1 MRRFA
6 AALTTPRTPQLLMV
20 ACLLAGWEAA
30 AHLAP
35 KTPLAGTPIVPSF
48 EEIFGPSLL
57 GMADYWKFPFWAPIT
72 ALGGE
77 KTYRGALL
85 ALGYHSALSIGR
97 LAAGLAIGA
106 AFGIGLG
113 LVIAW
118 SPLLRRADLP
128 AAQRLPHDSAARDDP
143 AVPVLGRNEQR
154 GRDRLRRGRDRG
166 RLPCRDRSTRSPTC
180 LRATSS
186 TPARSARRPDRS
198 MRRVVLPAILP
209 ELFSSVTLTLGLA
222 WSAVIAGEYVGID
235 SGLGRILIFAQ
246 FMSQT
251 GRMALIAILLIVY
264 AGRELCGCNRHR
276 AARAGLD
283 AGSQGDHYGDPAG
296 ESDGARHGRQPRH
309 RRA

>member
-1 MRRFA
+1 MRRLA
-6 AALTTPRTPQLLMV
+6 AALAIRAPQLLVV

-77 KTYRGALL
+77 KTYLGALL

-106 AFGIGLG
+106 AFGVGLG

-118 SPLLRRADLP
+118 SPLLRSVTLLP
-128 AAQRLPHDSAARDDP
+128 LSVFRMVPLLAMIPLFQFWVGTNSAGVVAFV
-143 AVPVLGRNEQR
+143 AVGTGAVYLVGTIN
-154 GRDRLRRGRDRG
+154 
-166 RLPCRDRSTRSPTC
+166 
-180 LRATSS
+180 AVANV
-186 TPARSARRPDRS
+186 PARYVDYARTLGATPRQVYA
-198 MRRVVLPAILP
+198 RVIMPAILP
-209 ELFSSVTLTLGLA
+209 ELFSSIALTLGLA

-251 GRMALIAILLIVY
+251 GRMALIAILLLAY
-264 AGRELCGCNRHR
+264 AGASYAAATAIARRVLVWMPR
-276 AARAGLD
+276 AETLR
-283 AGSQGDHYGDPAG
+283 
-296 ESDGARHGRQPRH
+296 
-309 RRA
+309 

>member
-1 MRRFA
+1 MIRLAKSLKSRA
-6 AALTTPRTPQLLMV
+6 PQLLTIV
-20 ACLLAGWEAA
+20 ALLAGWEVA

-72 ALGGE
+72 SLGGE

-97 LAAGLAIGA
+97 LAAGLIVGA
-106 AFGIGLG
+106 TFGVGGGL
-113 LVIAW
+113 LVAW
-118 SPLLRRADLP
+118 SPKLRRATFLP
-128 AAQRLPHDSAARDDP
+128 LSVFRMIPLLALIPLFQFWVGTNSAGVIAFVTVGVG
-143 AVPVLGRNEQR
+143 AVYLVGTIN
-154 GRDRLRRGRDRG
+154 
-166 RLPCRDRSTRSPTC
+166 
-180 LRATSS
+180 AVANV
-186 TPARSARRPDRS
+186 PARYVDYARTLGASPAQVYL
-198 MRRVVLPAILP
+198 RVVLPSILP

-251 GRMALIAILLIVY
+251 GRMALIAILLLVY
-264 AGRELCGCNRHR
+264 AGASYV
-276 AARAGLD
+276 AASAV
-283 AGSQGDHYGDPAG
+283 
-296 ESDGARHGRQPRH
+296 ARWMLAWMPRTEAQ
-309 RRA
+309 R

>member
-1 MRRFA
+1 MIRLAKSLKSRA
-6 AALTTPRTPQLLMV
+6 PQLLTII
-20 ACLLAGWEAA
+20 ALLAGWEVA

-72 ALGGE
+72 SLGGE

-97 LAAGLAIGA
+97 LAAGLIVGA
-106 AFGIGLG
+106 TFGVGGGL
-113 LVIAW
+113 LVAW
-118 SPLLRRADLP
+118 SPKLRRATFLP
-128 AAQRLPHDSAARDDP
+128 LSVFRMIPLLALIPLFQFWVGTNSAGVIAFVTVGVG
-143 AVPVLGRNEQR
+143 AVYLVGTIN
-154 GRDRLRRGRDRG
+154 
-166 RLPCRDRSTRSPTC
+166 
-180 LRATSS
+180 AVANV
-186 TPARSARRPDRS
+186 PARYVDYARTLGASPAQVYL
-198 MRRVVLPAILP
+198 RVVLPSILP

-251 GRMALIAILLIVY
+251 GRMALIAILLLVY
-264 AGRELCGCNRHR
+264 AGASY
-276 AARAGLD
+276 AAAS
-283 AGSQGDHYGDPAG
+283 AV
-296 ESDGARHGRQPRH
+296 ARWMLAWMPRTEAQ
-309 RRA
+309 R

>member
-1 MRRFA
+1 MIRLAKSLKSRA
-6 AALTTPRTPQLLMV
+6 PQLLTIV
-20 ACLLAGWEAA
+20 ALLAGWEVA

-72 ALGGE
+72 SLGGE

-97 LAAGLAIGA
+97 LAAGLIVGA
-106 AFGIGLG
+106 TFGVGGGL
-113 LVIAW
+113 LVAW
-118 SPLLRRADLP
+118 SPKLRRATFLP
-128 AAQRLPHDSAARDDP
+128 LSVFRMIPLLALIPLFQFWVGTNSAGVIAFVTVGVG
-143 AVPVLGRNEQR
+143 AVYLVGTIN
-154 GRDRLRRGRDRG
+154 
-166 RLPCRDRSTRSPTC
+166 
-180 LRATSS
+180 AVANV
-186 TPARSARRPDRS
+186 PARYVDYARTLGASPAQVYL
-198 MRRVVLPAILP
+198 RVVLPSILP

-251 GRMALIAILLIVY
+251 GRMALIAILLLVY
-264 AGRELCGCNRHR
+264 AGASY
-276 AARAGLD
+276 AAAS
-283 AGSQGDHYGDPAG
+283 AV
-296 ESDGARHGRQPRH
+296 ARWMLAWMPRTEAQ
-309 RRA
+309 R

>member
-1 MRRFA
+1 MRRFV
-6 AALTTPRTPQLLMV
+6 AALTIRAPQLLMV

-48 EEIFGPSLL
+48 EDIFGPSLL
-57 GMADYWKFPFWAPIT
+57 GMADYWKLPFWAPIT

-106 AFGIGLG
+106 AFGIGFG

-118 SPLLRRADLP
+118 SPLLRRVAFLP
-128 AAQRLPHDSAARDDP
+128 LSVFRMIPLLAMIPLFQFWVGTNSAGVIAFV
-143 AVPVLGRNEQR
+143 AVGTGAIYLVGTIN
-154 GRDRLRRGRDRG
+154 
-166 RLPCRDRSTRSPTC
+166 
-180 LRATSS
+180 AVANV
-186 TPARSARRPDRS
+186 PARYVDYARTLGATPRQVYA
-198 MRRVVLPAILP
+198 RVVLPAILP

-251 GRMALIAILLIVY
+251 GRMALIAILLLLY
-264 AGRELCGCNRHR
+264 AGASY
-276 AARAGLD
+276 AAAT
-283 AGSQGDHYGDPAG
+283 AI
-296 ESDGARHGRQPRH
+296 ARRMLAWMPQTETLR
-309 RRA
+309 

>member
-1 MRRFA
+1 MRRFV
-6 AALTTPRTPQLLMV
+6 AALTTRAPQLLVV

-77 KTYRGALL
+77 KTYHGALL

-97 LAAGLAIGA
+97 LAAELAIGA

-118 SPLLRRADLP
+118 SPLLGRMTFLP
-128 AAQRLPHDSAARDDP
+128 LSVFRMIPLLAMIPLFQFWVGTNSAGVIAFV
-143 AVPVLGRNEQR
+143 AVGTGAVYLVGTIN
-154 GRDRLRRGRDRG
+154 
-166 RLPCRDRSTRSPTC
+166 
-180 LRATSS
+180 AVANV
-186 TPARSARRPDRS
+186 PARYVDYARTLGATPRQVYA
-198 MRRVVLPAILP
+198 RVVVPAILP
-209 ELFSSVTLTLGLA
+209 ELFSSVALTLGLA

-251 GRMALIAILLIVY
+251 GRMALIAILLLVY
-264 AGRELCGCNRHR
+264 AGASY
-276 AARAGLD
+276 AAAT
-283 AGSQGDHYGDPAG
+283 AI
-296 ESDGARHGRQPRH
+296 ARSMLAWMPETETLR
-309 RRA
+309 

>member
-1 MRRFA
+1 MGRLRRSA
-6 AALTTPRTPQLLMV
+6 AVLTTRAPQLLMV
-20 ACLLAGWEAA
+20 ALLLAGWETA

-35 KTPLAGTPIVPSF
+35 KTPLAGTSIVPSI

-106 AFGIGLG
+106 AVGVGLG

-118 SPLLRRADLP
+118 APLLRRATFMPLGVFRMIP
-128 AAQRLPHDSAARDDP
+128 LLAMIPLFQFWVGTNSAGVIAFV
-143 AVPVLGRNEQR
+143 AVGTGAVYLVGTIN
-154 GRDRLRRGRDRG
+154 
-166 RLPCRDRSTRSPTC
+166 
-180 LRATSS
+180 AVANV
-186 TPARSARRPDRS
+186 PARYVDYARTLGATPLQVYA
-198 MRRVVLPAILP
+198 RVVLPAILP
-209 ELFSSVTLTLGLA
+209 ELFSSVSLTLGLA

-251 GRMALIAILLIVY
+251 GRMALIAILVLAY
-264 AGRELCGCNRHR
+264 A
-276 AARAGLD
+276 AASYAAAGAL
-283 AGSQGDHYGDPAG
+283 
-296 ESDGARHGRQPRH
+296 ARRMLAWMPQTEAPQ
-309 RRA
+309 

>member
-1 MRRFA
+1 MIRLAKSLKSRA
-6 AALTTPRTPQLLMV
+6 PQLLTII
-20 ACLLAGWEAA
+20 ALLAGWEVA

-72 ALGGE
+72 SLGGE

-97 LAAGLAIGA
+97 LAAGLIVGA
-106 AFGIGLG
+106 TFGVGGGL
-113 LVIAW
+113 LVAW
-118 SPLLRRADLP
+118 SPKLRRATFLP
-128 AAQRLPHDSAARDDP
+128 LSVFRMIPLLALIPLFQFWVGTNSAGVIAFVTVGVG
-143 AVPVLGRNEQR
+143 AVYLVGTIN
-154 GRDRLRRGRDRG
+154 
-166 RLPCRDRSTRSPTC
+166 
-180 LRATSS
+180 AVANV
-186 TPARSARRPDRS
+186 PARYVDYARTLGASPAQVYL
-198 MRRVVLPAILP
+198 RVVLPSILP

-251 GRMALIAILLIVY
+251 GRMALIAILLLVY
-264 AGRELCGCNRHR
+264 AGASYV
-276 AARAGLD
+276 AASAV
-283 AGSQGDHYGDPAG
+283 
-296 ESDGARHGRQPRH
+296 ARWMLAWMPRTEAQ
-309 RRA
+309 R

>member
-1 MRRFA
+1 MIRLAKSLKSRA
-6 AALTTPRTPQLLMV
+6 PQLLTIV
-20 ACLLAGWEAA
+20 AMLAGWEVA

-72 ALGGE
+72 SLGGE

-97 LAAGLAIGA
+97 LAAGLIVGA
-106 AFGIGLG
+106 TFGVGGGL
-113 LVIAW
+113 LVAW
-118 SPLLRRADLP
+118 SPKLRRATFLP
-128 AAQRLPHDSAARDDP
+128 LSVFRMIPLLALIPLFQFWVGTNSAGVIAFVTVGVG
-143 AVPVLGRNEQR
+143 AVYLVGTIN
-154 GRDRLRRGRDRG
+154 
-166 RLPCRDRSTRSPTC
+166 
-180 LRATSS
+180 AVANV
-186 TPARSARRPDRS
+186 PARYVDYARTLGASPAQVYL
-198 MRRVVLPAILP
+198 RVVLPSILP

-251 GRMALIAILLIVY
+251 GRMALIAILLLVY
-264 AGRELCGCNRHR
+264 AGASYV
-276 AARAGLD
+276 AASAV
-283 AGSQGDHYGDPAG
+283 
-296 ESDGARHGRQPRH
+296 ARWMLAWMPRTEAQ
-309 RRA
+309 R